1 MPTITDSICTSFKD
15 EVLGGTHDLDTSG
28 DTLKIAL
35 IKEETSLTT
44 DSFGASTTNYSS
56 LTANSNEVS
65 GTGYTTGGTALSS
78 QVVENSGT
86 VAFLD
91 FADVSWSIT
100 GALTAGGALIYNS
113 SKSNKAIA
121 VIDFGGAKTANDQTF
136 TIQFPV
142 ADAGNAIIRVN

>member
-1 MPTITDSICTSFKD
+1 MPTITDAICTSFKD

-44 DSFGASTTNYSS
+44 DSFGASTTSYSS

-65 GTGYTTGGTALSS
+65 GTGYTTGGAALSS

-100 GALTAGGALIYNS
+100 GTLTAGGALIYNS

-136 TIQFPV
+136 AIQFPA
-142 ADAGNAIIRVN
+142 ADSGNAIIRVN